1 MPKWSKMSAVHCQKY
16 LRNGQQTFRIH
27 QTPNTWRFPSWWP
40 QLHCFRDGQ
49 ALLNKIHDSPKIFK
63 SVMLGIWGALSSL
76 SFWAESRKMCREE
89 APMIIKKWQDLRI
102 QNDIQGMWDRC
113 FTRVCCWHWWRNI
126 FCDFLWMSH
135 DSASQL
141 PTPGMTVSRMR
152 KAHVVMFLYLQVQ
165 YIC

>member
-1 MPKWSKMSAVHCQKY
+1 MSAVHCQKY
-16 LRNGQQTFRIH
+16 LRNGQQTFRVH

-40 QLHCFRDGQ
+40 QLHWFRDGQ

-89 APMIIKKWQDLRI
+89 APMIIKKMARSQNSKWYTGDVRQVFYTCMSLR
-102 QNDIQGMWDRC
+102 R
-113 FTRVCCWHWWRNI
+113 RHWWRNI

-135 DSASQL
+135 GSASQL

-152 KAHVVMFLYLQVQ
+152 KAHVVMFLYLHVQ
-165 YIC
+165 YIY